1 MFPFDRHTRLRES
14 LSAYIDGALT
24 DVERTRLESHLTT
37 CDACRSVLDG
47 LRVASEALRGLPAI
61 AAPRS
66 FSLTEAMVQV
76 PAPAPAGYSPV
87 LNTAMRLSAGG
98 LAVALAA
105 VMVVDRAD
113 LGGDG
118 NGGAGG
124 QRAARSLDS
133 ADMERLTAGEDAS
146 QEPQVSPILIGGADR
161 GAGGAPAEAPD
172 ATTAPLEVG
181 TAFGETPAASANDKN
196 TDEDAVR
203 DSQYQSEAEATA
215 GTELQPAPLSDNAE
229 EEPADV
235 LTTEDRGDGIG
246 AIGVIEIVLAILLG
260 SAIGGALALTA
271 ARRKSGVG
279 TN

>member
-1 MFPFDRHTRLRES
+1 L
-14 LSAYIDGALT
+14 
-24 DVERTRLESHLTT
+24 
-37 CDACRSVLDG
+37 
-47 LRVASEALRGLPAI
+47 
-61 AAPRS
+61 
-66 FSLTEAMVQV
+66 
-76 PAPAPAGYSPV
+76 
-87 LNTAMRLSAGG
+87 
-98 LAVALAA
+98 
-105 VMVVDRAD
+105 
-113 LGGDG
+113 
-118 NGGAGG
+118 
-124 QRAARSLDS
+124 
-133 ADMERLTAGEDAS
+133 ERLTAGEDAS